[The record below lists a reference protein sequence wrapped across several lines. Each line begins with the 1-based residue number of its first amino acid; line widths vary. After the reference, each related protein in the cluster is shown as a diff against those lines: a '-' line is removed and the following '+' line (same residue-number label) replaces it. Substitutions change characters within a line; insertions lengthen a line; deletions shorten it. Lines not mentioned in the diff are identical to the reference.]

1 MIEDELRSMKEEI
14 DKEIEKWLPRKGEEK
29 IILRL
34 TRKVNYSLPLQE
46 YEEGLSKPLYELLD
60 RGGKRWRP
68 VLLALVAE
76 AFGVKKEVY
85 KTLFPVI
92 EVIHN
97 SSLISDDIEDGS
109 EMRRGKPAVHK
120 IFGVDIALN
129 ASEFAFFAPAQA
141 CILQNKKIGK
151 RMKLKLIEIYLEEM
165 TKLAMGQAMDIV
177 WHNNIGRANEIT
189 EKEYFQMCAWKTGT
203 LARMAAKMGAALGN
217 ASQEAIDAIGEY
229 AEKIGIAF
237 QIQDDILNL
246 TGEEFAQ
253 KKGGPGE
260 DITEGKRS
268 LMVIHT
274 LQVASQEDKKRLIEI
289 LSMHTTDQNLRN
301 EAIAIIKKY
310 NSIQYAKD
318 VAKKLLEEGWAK
330 ADAYIPNGEAKQK
343 LKELSTFLV
352 ERKI

>member
-1 MIEDELRSMKEEI
+1 MIDEIFSMKEEI
-14 DKEIEKWLPRKGEEK
+14 DKEIEKWLPRKGEERA
-29 IILRL
+29 ILRL
-34 TRKVNYSLPLQE
+34 TNGAKYSLPLIE
-46 YEEGLSKPLYELLD
+46 YEEGLSKPIYDLLD

-68 VLLALVAE
+68 ILLALVAE

-129 ASEFAFFAPAQA
+129 ASEFAYFAPVQA
-141 CILQNKKIGK
+141 CIIQNKKIGK
-151 RMKLKLIEIYLEEM
+151 RMKFKLLEIYLEEM
-165 TKLAMGQAMDIV
+165 TKLSMGQAMDIV

-189 EKEYFQMCAWKTGT
+189 ENEYFQMCAWKTGT
-203 LARMAAKMGAALGN
+203 LARMAAKMGATLGN
-217 ASQEAIDAIGEY
+217 ASKEAVEAIGEY

-237 QIQDDILNL
+237 QIQDDILDL
-246 TGEEFAQ
+246 TGEEFAE
-253 KKGGPGE
+253 KKGGVGK

-274 LQVASQEDKKRLIEI
+274 LQVASQEDRKRLIEI
-289 LSMHTTDQNLRN
+289 LAMHTTDQNLIN
-301 EAIAIIKKY
+301 EAISIIKKY
-310 NSIQYAKD
+310 NSIEYARE
-318 VAKKLLEEGWAK
+318 VAKKLIEEAWEK
-330 ADAYIPNGEAKQK
+330 ANAYIPEGEAKQK
-343 LKELSTFLV
+343 LKELTNFLV

>member
-1 MIEDELRSMKEEI
+1 MIEEELRAMKDEI

-29 IILRL
+29 ALLRL
-34 TRKVNYSLPLQE
+34 TKNANYSLPLQE

-76 AFGVKKEVY
+76 AFGVKKDVY

-129 ASEFAFFAPAQA
+129 ASEFAFFAPVQA
-141 CILQNKKIGK
+141 CIVQNKKIRK
-151 RMKLKLIEIYLEEM
+151 RIKLKLLEIYLEEM
-165 TKLAMGQAMDIV
+165 TKLSMGQAMDIV

-189 EKEYFQMCAWKTGT
+189 ENEYFQMCAWKTGT

-217 ASQEAIDAIGEY
+217 ASDEAIEAIGEY

-246 TGEEFAQ
+246 TGEEFAE
-253 KKGGPGE
+253 KKGGVGE

-310 NSIQYAKD
+310 NSIEYAKQ
-318 VAKKLLEEGWAK
+318 VAKKLLQEGWAK
-330 ADAYIPNGEAKQK
+330 ADAYLPNNEYKQK
-343 LKELSTFLV
+343 LKDLSTFLV

>member
-1 MIEDELRSMKEEI
+1 MIEEELRAMKDEI

-29 IILRL
+29 ALLRL
-34 TRKVNYSLPLQE
+34 TKNANYSLPLQE

-76 AFGVKKEVY
+76 AFGVKKDVY

-129 ASEFAFFAPAQA
+129 ASEFAFFAPVQA
-141 CILQNKKIGK
+141 CIIQNKKIGK
-151 RMKLKLIEIYLEEM
+151 RIKLKLLEIYLEEM
-165 TKLAMGQAMDIV
+165 TKLSMGQAMDIV

-189 EKEYFQMCAWKTGT
+189 ENEYFQMCAWKTGT

-217 ASQEAIDAIGEY
+217 ASDEAIEAIGEY

-246 TGEEFAQ
+246 TGEEFAE
-253 KKGGPGE
+253 KKGGVGE

-310 NSIQYAKD
+310 DSIEYAKQ
-318 VAKKLLEEGWAK
+318 VAKKLLQEGWAK
-330 ADAYIPNGEAKQK
+330 ADAYLPNNEYKQK
-343 LKELSTFLV
+343 LKDLSTFLV

>member
-1 MIEDELRSMKEEI
+1 MIEEELRAMKDEI

-29 IILRL
+29 ALLRL
-34 TRKVNYSLPLQE
+34 TKNANYSLPLQE

-76 AFGVKKEVY
+76 AFGVKKDVY

-129 ASEFAFFAPAQA
+129 ASEFAFFAPVQV
-141 CILQNKKIGK
+141 CIIQNKKIGK
-151 RMKLKLIEIYLEEM
+151 RIKLKLLEIYLEEM
-165 TKLAMGQAMDIV
+165 TKLSMGQAMDIV

-189 EKEYFQMCAWKTGT
+189 ENEYFQMCAWKTGT
-203 LARMAAKMGAALGN
+203 LARMATKMGAALGN
-217 ASQEAIDAIGEY
+217 ASDEAIEAIGEY

-246 TGEEFAQ
+246 TGEEFAE
-253 KKGGPGE
+253 KKGGVGE

-310 NSIQYAKD
+310 NSIEYAKQ
-318 VAKKLLEEGWAK
+318 VAKKLLQEGWAK
-330 ADAYIPNGEAKQK
+330 ADAYLPNNEYKQK
-343 LKELSTFLV
+343 LKDLSTFLV

>member
-1 MIEDELRSMKEEI
+1 MIEEELRAMKDEI

-29 IILRL
+29 ALLRL
-34 TRKVNYSLPLQE
+34 TKNANYSLPLQE

-76 AFGVKKEVY
+76 AFGVKKDVY

-129 ASEFAFFAPAQA
+129 ASEFAFFAPVQA
-141 CILQNKKIGK
+141 CIIQNKKIGK
-151 RMKLKLIEIYLEEM
+151 RIKLKLLEIYLEEM
-165 TKLAMGQAMDIV
+165 TKLSMGQAMDIV

-189 EKEYFQMCAWKTGT
+189 ENEYFQMCAWKTGT

-217 ASQEAIDAIGEY
+217 ASDEAIEAIGEY

-246 TGEEFAQ
+246 TGEEFAE
-253 KKGGPGE
+253 KKGGVGE

-310 NSIQYAKD
+310 NSIEYAKQ
-318 VAKKLLEEGWAK
+318 VAKKLLQEGWAK
-330 ADAYIPNGEAKQK
+330 ADAYLPNNEYKQK
-343 LKELSTFLV
+343 LKDLSTFLV

>member
-1 MIEDELRSMKEEI
+1 MMEEISSMKEEI
-14 DKEIEKWLPRKGEEK
+14 DKEIEKWLPRKANEK
-29 IILRL
+29 TIINL
-34 TRKVNYSLPLQE
+34 TNGVTYSFPLIE
-46 YEEGLSKPLYELLD
+46 YEEGFSKPLYELLD

-76 AFGVKKEVY
+76 AFGVKKEIY

-109 EMRRGKPAVHK
+109 EMRRGKPAIHK
-120 IFGVDIALN
+120 IFGTDIALN
-129 ASEFAFFAPAQA
+129 ASELAYFAPVQA
-141 CILQNKKIGK
+141 CIIKNRKIGK
-151 RMKLKLIEIYLEEM
+151 RMKFKLLEIYLEEM
-165 TKLAMGQAMDIV
+165 TKLSLGQATDIV
-177 WHNNIGRANEIT
+177 WHNGIGRANEIT

-217 ASQEAIDAIGEY
+217 ASEEAIQAIGEY

-237 QIQDDILNL
+237 QIQDDILEL
-246 TGEEFAQ
+246 TGEEFTQ
-253 KKGGPGE
+253 KKGGIGK

-274 LQVASQEDKKRLIEI
+274 LQVASQEDKKRLLEI
-289 LSMHTTDQNLRN
+289 LSMHTTDQNLIN
-301 EAIAIIKKY
+301 EAISLMKKY
-310 NSIQYAKD
+310 NSIEYAKD
-318 VAKKLLEEGWAK
+318 VARKLVEEGWAK
-330 ADAYIPNGEAKQK
+330 ASPYIPEGNTKEK
-343 LKELSTFLV
+343 LKELSNFLI

>member
-1 MIEDELRSMKEEI
+1 MIEEELRAMKDEI

-29 IILRL
+29 ALLRL
-34 TRKVNYSLPLQE
+34 TKNANYSLPLQE

-76 AFGVKKEVY
+76 AFSVKKDVY

-129 ASEFAFFAPAQA
+129 ASEFAFFAPVQV
-141 CILQNKKIGK
+141 CIIQNKKIGK
-151 RMKLKLIEIYLEEM
+151 RIKLKLLEIYLEEM
-165 TKLAMGQAMDIV
+165 TKLSMGQAMDIV

-189 EKEYFQMCAWKTGT
+189 ENEYFQMCAWKTGT
-203 LARMAAKMGAALGN
+203 LARMATKMGAALGN
-217 ASQEAIDAIGEY
+217 ASDEAIEAIGEY

-246 TGEEFAQ
+246 TGEEFAE
-253 KKGGPGE
+253 KKGGVGE

-310 NSIQYAKD
+310 NSIEYAKQ
-318 VAKKLLEEGWAK
+318 VAKKLLQEGWAK
-330 ADAYIPNGEAKQK
+330 ADAYLPNNEYKQK
-343 LKELSTFLV
+343 LKDLSTFLV